1 MTPGVACGPTAIVA
15 AGLSPVANPGRHV
28 TIARTT
34 GIIDL
39 PANRSFLIS
48 ASNAVPA
55 AGAAQVPDFAAIK
68 QRQQAIWASGDFSV
82 VAARI
87 VYQAEQLCETA
98 DVQAGW
104 RVLDVA
110 TGSGN
115 AALAAARRG
124 CEVVGVD
131 YVPALLE
138 RGRIRAAAE
147 HLSVE
152 FLEGDAEN
160 LSFPAAS
167 FDAVISIYGVMFAP
181 HHERAAAELA
191 RVCRPGGRIALASW
205 TPDGFIGET
214 FRMFSRYLPPAPG
227 LQPPVQWGDEAYLR
241 KLFADSAAS
250 VTSYPRTAVFRFRS
264 AEENVAFFRTYYG
277 PTLRAF
283 DALAAEPRE
292 ALNGEMVA
300 LARRYNRNPGAGP
313 IAIAADY
320 LETVITRK

>member
-1 MTPGVACGPTAIVA
+1 MSVAST
-15 AGLSPVANPGRHV
+15 
-28 TIARTT
+28 
-34 GIIDL
+34 
-39 PANRSFLIS
+39 
-48 ASNAVPA
+48 VPA
-55 AGAAQVPDFAAIK
+55 RVSSARPDYAAVK
-68 QRQQAIWASGDFSV
+68 QRQQATWSSGDFSV

-87 VYQAEQLCETA
+87 LYQAEQLCETA
-98 DVQAGW
+98 DLQAGW

-124 CEVVGVD
+124 CDAVGVD

-160 LSFPAAS
+160 LPFPDGS

-181 HHERAAAELA
+181 QHERAAAELS
-191 RVCRPGGRIALASW
+191 RVCRPGGRMALACW
-205 TPDGFIGET
+205 TPEGFIGET
-214 FRMFSRYLPPAPG
+214 FRLFTRYLPPAPG
-227 LQPPVQWGDEAYLR
+227 LQPPVRWGDEAYQR
-241 KLFADSAAS
+241 ELFGDSAAS
-250 VTSYPRTAVFRFRS
+250 VTSYPRTAIFRYRS
-264 AEENVAFFRTYYG
+264 AEENVDFFRTYYG

-283 DALAAEPRE
+283 ESLPADRRQ
-292 ALNGEMVA
+292 ALNEDMLA
-300 LARRYNRNPGAGP
+300 LARRFDRNSGSGP

-320 LETVITRK
+320 LETVIVRK

>member
-1 MTPGVACGPTAIVA
+1 MPSPTTSAAQSVA
-15 AGLSPVANPGRHV
+15 A
-28 TIARTT
+28 
-34 GIIDL
+34 
-39 PANRSFLIS
+39 
-48 ASNAVPA
+48 
-55 AGAAQVPDFAAIK
+55 PDYAAIK
-68 QRQQAIWASGDFSV
+68 QRQHATWSSGDFSV
-82 VAARI
+82 VAACI

-124 CEVVGVD
+124 CEAVGVD

-152 FLEGDAEN
+152 FREGDAED
-160 LSFPAAS
+160 LPFPDAS
-167 FDAVISIYGVMFAP
+167 FDAVLSIYGAMFAP

-191 RVCRPGGRIALASW
+191 RVCRRGGRVALASW

-214 FRMFSRYLPPAPG
+214 FRLFSRYLPPTHG
-227 LQPPVQWGDEAYLR
+227 LQPPVRWGDEAYIR
-241 KLFADSAAS
+241 ALFGSTAAS
-250 VTSYPRTAVFRFRS
+250 VTSYPRTAIFRFRS
-264 AEENVAFFRTYYG
+264 AEENVDFFKTYYG

-283 DALAAEPRE
+283 ESLPVEKRASLYA
-292 ALNGEMVA
+292 EMVA
-300 LARRYNRNPGAGP
+300 LAQRYDRNRGIGP

-320 LETVITRK
+320 LETVIVRA